1 MTSKINICNLS
12 LAYLGQAPIE
22 SLDQADE
29 RAKRI
34 QLFYE
39 PVRDEVLRAHNWGF
53 AATQKT
59 LELAR
64 VDEQTG
70 DCLYHYPA
78 DALFVRCVFVPGLN
92 RPLPFAERFD
102 LQTHGRVLAVKEAGC
117 AAAYTRRVAD
127 ETQFDPLF
135 VKAFSL
141 ALAQDMALTLTG
153 DLSLAARVSQQYMLT
168 LDEARRSNMTENF
181 QQACPQDAF
190 SEVR

>member
-22 SLDQADE
+22 SLDQHDE
-29 RAKRI
+29 RAKRVN
-34 QLFYE
+34 LFYE

-53 AATQKT
+53 AATQKM

-64 VDEQTG
+64 VDSQNGTY
-70 DCLYHYPA
+70 LYHYPA
-78 DALFVRCVFVPGLN
+78 DALFVRSVEKQG
-92 RPLPFAERFD
+92 RKLPFEERFD
-102 LQTHGRVLAVKEAGC
+102 PQIHGRVLCTQEPGC
-117 AAAYTRRVAD
+117 LVYYTRRVAD
-127 ETQFDPLF
+127 ETQFDSLF

-141 ALAQDMALTLTG
+141 ALAQDMAVTLTG
-153 DLSLAARVSQQYMLT
+153 DLSLAARVAQQYMLT

-181 QQACPQDAF
+181 ERALQEDAF

>member
-34 QLFYE
+34 NLFYE

-53 AATQKT
+53 AATPKM

-64 VDEQTG
+64 IEPQTG
-70 DCLYHYPA
+70 DYLYHYPA
-78 DALFVRCVFVPGLN
+78 DALFVRSVEKQGRKIPFV
-92 RPLPFAERFD
+92 ERFD
-102 LQTHGRVLAVKEAGC
+102 LQAHGRVLATKEPGC
-117 AAAYTRRVAD
+117 LVCYTRRVAD

-135 VKAFSL
+135 VKAFAL
-141 ALAQDMALTLTG
+141 ALAQDLAITLTG
-153 DLSLAARVSQQYMLT
+153 DLSLAGRISQQYALT

-181 QQACPQDAF
+181 QRSFLADSF